1 MGVENAVLTA
11 GAVLAM
17 VATIRWMIRAN
28 QAEKRSMER
37 RYKEW
42 VDGGSIPEDKPN
54 FFSGNDTGGMS
65 GG

>member
-1 MGVENAVLTA
+1 MGVENAVLTG
-11 GAVLAM
+11 GAFLAI

-37 RYKEW
+37 RYQEW

-54 FFSGNDTGGMS
+54 FFSGNETGTS